1 MQDDDKSEVLP
12 SVVVAPGLLERADE
26 VIREPDDTDESYEAR
41 KGLFMTLRRSAV
53 ERANSNPKLSPAASA
68 WLEENKEAL
77 DSTIE
82 WVADIGSRSQKNT
95 GRFDG

>member
-1 MQDDDKSEVLP
+1 MQDDDKSEALP

-41 KGLFMTLRRSAV
+41 KGLFMTLLRSAA
-53 ERANSNPKLSPAASA
+53 ERANPSPELSPAAKA

-77 DSTIE
+77 DGSND
-82 WVADIGSRSQKNT
+82 WVADHGIPLAKYRP
-95 GRFDG
+95 FDG